1 MKILFTTAFAALFLF
16 STQTQAADGME
27 VLESDSDMAGTIDRL
42 LSALDDAGMNIFQEV
57 DHGMGAASAGMELE
71 PTYLV
76 MFGNPEIGTQLMQC
90 GRSVGIDL
98 PMKALIWQEGE
109 TVYVG
114 YNNADHLAERH
125 GLDECDEVIVQVSG
139 ALENFASQA
148 AGQ

>member
-1 MKILFTTAFAALFLF
+1 MKIFFATAFAALFLF

-57 DHGMGAASAGMELE
+57 DHSMGAAGAGMELE

-98 PMKALIWQEGE
+98 PMKALIWQEDE

-114 YNNADHLAERH
+114 YNSADHLAERH
-125 GLDECDEVIVQVSG
+125 GLEDCDEVIGQVSG